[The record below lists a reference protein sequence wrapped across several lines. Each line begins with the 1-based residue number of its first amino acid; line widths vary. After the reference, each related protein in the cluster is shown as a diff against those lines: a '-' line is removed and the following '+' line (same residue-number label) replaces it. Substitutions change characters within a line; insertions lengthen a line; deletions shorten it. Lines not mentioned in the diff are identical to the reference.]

1 MTYHEFFDDKSFQN
15 FSELFL
21 KIENAEVNFIAFVY
35 FQFMNFL
42 PNRFQIKSLVIK
54 NFFTSVKNLL
64 LGSYV
69 IHHFHVTG
77 EIIGYAHYLCNLK
90 IRENQNVIP
99 VIAHNLFGL
108 DFFYVVKGIRICV
121 SRTKQLNIGIIDTIR
136 YYQQS
141 LSKSILQTE
150 KRHIRSSC
158 KKIYRKNP
166 TDSANFLSLSDEN
179 KEWILEYVSR
189 GKGVIPYEK
198 IKLHEDLNC
207 VPEGEFFNKSEF
219 YSLLKNEIILDQDH

>member
-1 MTYHEFFDDKSFQN
+1 
-15 FSELFL
+15 
-21 KIENAEVNFIAFVY
+21 
-35 FQFMNFL
+35 MNFL

-121 SRTKQLNIGIIDTIR
+121 SRTKQLNIGSWNLTNFQYANISSQVKFIDTIR

-141 LSKSILQTE
+141 LSKSIHQTK
-150 KRHIRSSC
+150 KRHIQSSC

-166 TDSANFLSLSDEN
+166 TYSANFLSLSDEN
-179 KEWILEYVSR
+179 KEWILEFLSR

-219 YSLLKNEIILDQDH
+219 YSLLKNEIILDQDY